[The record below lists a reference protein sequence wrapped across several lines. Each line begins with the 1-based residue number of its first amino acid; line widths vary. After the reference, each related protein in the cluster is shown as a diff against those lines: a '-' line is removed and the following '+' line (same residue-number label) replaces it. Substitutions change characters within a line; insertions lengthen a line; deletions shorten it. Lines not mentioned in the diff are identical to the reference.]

1 MVELDVKKQVNNKP
15 KIKRIELEYKD
26 MNYIIINL
34 EEKVI
39 DVNGELYEYSMTN
52 DLENKIENIVWT
64 YEDLDEFDYWP
75 DKSKDHKP
83 MSLLWRL
90 SFYDEFD
97 TYYHKSGALKYP
109 DNFMELVKLLKS
121 LKKTIIYDIL

>member
-1 MVELDVKKQVNNKP
+1 
-15 KIKRIELEYKD
+15 
-26 MNYIIINL
+26 
-34 EEKVI
+34 
-39 DVNGELYEYSMTN
+39 MTN

-121 LKKTIIYDIL
+121 LKKQ